1 MMDRDGQT
9 ALIGQPLQLPL
20 PQPHSRAV
28 PAAPIGRDGLALGL
42 RIARSPDLLPP
53 APDGPPRNGCRVM
66 VLAHSDP
73 ADIGGQI
80 INAVRH
86 RPPQLLDQAVVPPPR
101 FGRSFGPPPP
111 PAVLEVAHKLLL
123 LGVHRD

>member
-20 PQPHSRAV
+20 PQPHSHAV
-28 PAAPIGRDGLALGL
+28 RAAPIGRDGQALGL

-53 APDGPPRNGCRVM
+53 APDGPPRKGCRIM

-73 ADIGGQI
+73 AGIGGQI
-80 INAVRH
+80 ITAVGP
-86 RPPQLLDQAVVPPPR
+86 RPPQLLDQEVVPRPP
-101 FGRSFGPPPP
+101 FGRPLGTPPP
-111 PAVLEVAHKLLL
+111 PAVLEVA
-123 LGVHRD
+123 